1 MYIVRKKRHK
11 ITVRA
16 LVRKGSLYYNEN
28 TEKIFGKES
37 IYHGIYR

>member
-28 TEKIFGKES
+28 TEKNIWKGGYLS
-37 IYHGIYR
+37 WDL